1 MNENNNYEHLIK
13 KSINVVSLFDGAA
26 TGHVA
31 LKRVGFQI
39 DRYVSS
45 EIDKNCLAVQD
56 YHYKNV
62 EEFIQVGDV
71 RNVDL
76 VETNMA
82 ELVLISSP
90 CLTLSAINKHSPTL
104 GLDGPESGLFFEAIR
119 ILRDLKE
126 VFGHRKKIYF
136 ICENVAS
143 MSNKNRDRMTQALKE
158 IDPTTE
164 LLKYDSSEVTAS
176 HRRRYYWTNIPN
188 QTPLV
193 PTGIKYSDII
203 ENGYVDQDK
212 ASVLLGSNVTLT
224 NGIKRYYS
232 RKIGNIVFKDKTF
245 AELPSEQKLA
255 LYPSI
260 LKESGYS
267 GKSSKNADLLAFPN
281 GCYRVLTPLESERCL
296 GYDDGYISSVPNVSK
311 TEKIKMIGL
320 SYSPDVI
327 GHIAKP
333 LLYL

>member
-1 MNENNNYEHLIK
+1 MNENDYQHLLKKRIK
-13 KSINVVSLFDGAA
+13 VVSLFDGAA
-26 TGHVA
+26 TGFVA
-31 LKRVGFQI
+31 LKRVGFHI
-39 DRYVSS
+39 DRYISS

-56 YHYKNV
+56 YHYKYMD
-62 EEFIQVGDV
+62 EFRQVGDV
-71 RNVDL
+71 RTVDI
-76 VETNMA
+76 VETHMA
-82 ELVLISSP
+82 DLVLISSP
-90 CLTLSAINKHSPTL
+90 CTQLSSINKHSPTT
-104 GLDGPESGLFFEAIR
+104 GLDGAESGLFFEAIR
-119 ILRDLKE
+119 ILKDIIE
-126 VFGHRKKIYF
+126 VSGNDRKIYF

-143 MSNKNRDRMTQALKE
+143 MSNANRDRMTQALRE
-158 IDPTTE
+158 IDPTTV
-164 LLKYDSSEVTAS
+164 LLKYDSAEVSAS

-193 PTGIKYSDII
+193 PTGIKYSDVL

-212 ASVLLGSNVTLT
+212 ANVLLGSNVTLT
-224 NGIKRYYS
+224 NGINRYYS
-232 RKIGNIVFKDKTF
+232 RRIGNIVFKDEAF
-245 AELPSEQKLA
+245 ARLPINEKLA

-260 LKESGYS
+260 LKASGYS
-267 GKSSKNADLLAFPN
+267 GKSVKNADLLAFPN

-296 GYDDGYISSVPNVSK
+296 GYDDGYISGVSSISK